1 MIKPIDIQNKD
12 FEKKIKGYDIE
23 QVDDFLEAI
32 LHDYEF
38 LCNENKALRD
48 KNSEIQEALDRY
60 KLMDIT
66 LKQSVTVAQKNADEI
81 INAAKLE
88 AQNIIEKAKLD
99 AKKEQREAEEAHMRK
114 HHELLSLKTQIS
126 EYKLKIKALS
136 EGIIKTLDEE

>member
-99 AKKEQREAEEAHMRK
+99 AKKELLEVEEAHMRK
-114 HHELLSLKTQIS
+114 HHELLSLKTQIN
-126 EYKLKIKALS
+126 EYKLKVKALS
-136 EGIIKTLDEE
+136 EGIIKTLNEE

>member
-38 LCNENKALRD
+38 LCKENKELRN
-48 KNSEIQEALDRY
+48 KNLEIQEALDRY

-66 LKQSVTVAQKNADEI
+66 LKQTVTVAQKNADEI

-88 AQNIIEKAKLD
+88 ANTIIEKAKLD
-99 AKKEQREAEEAHMRK
+99 AQKEQRDIEEAQMRK
-114 HHELLSLKTQIS
+114 HHELLSLKTQAE
-126 EYKLKIKALS
+126 EYKKKIKALS
-136 EGIIKTLDEE
+136 EGIIKALEE